1 MATTTTAKIAE
12 AISILSD
19 ALTIEVA
26 HREGPVFEDDVPV
39 PAQIHEELKTL
50 VEDFATENLAGLEV
64 VQNDL
69 QTAVGDE
76 DEVYDDEPWA
86 WNTADDDSDSDDED
100 DEETDTDDSVDDDD
114 ETQPTDEEKVEM
126 LVAAGDELQ
135 EQIDEHENTIKDLKN
150 TIRVSLD
157 VINELVTA
165 AENFHSQ
172 AEDF

>member
-1 MATTTTAKIAE
+1 MATTTTSKIAE

-26 HREGPVFEDDVPV
+26 HREAPVFEDDVPV
-39 PAQIHEELKTL
+39 PAQTHEELKTL
-50 VEDFATENLAGLEV
+50 VEDFSVENLAGLEE

-69 QTAVGDE
+69 QTAVGNEDE
-76 DEVYDDEPWA
+76 DEDDEQWG
-86 WNTADDDSDSDDED
+86 WSDDDSDSDDSD
-100 DEETDTDDSVDDDD
+100 YEETDTDDNDDDD
-114 ETQPTDEEKVEM
+114 EAQPTDEEKVEM
-126 LVAAGDELQ
+126 LITAGDELQ

-165 AENFHSQ
+165 AESFHSQ
-172 AEDF
+172 AEEF

>member
-1 MATTTTAKIAE
+1 MATTTTSKIAE

-26 HREGPVFEDDVPV
+26 HREAPVFEDDVPV
-39 PAQIHEELKTL
+39 PAQTHEELKTL
-50 VEDFATENLAGLEV
+50 VEDFSVENLAGLEE

-69 QTAVGDE
+69 QTAVGNEDE
-76 DEVYDDEPWA
+76 DEDDEQWG
-86 WNTADDDSDSDDED
+86 WSDDDSDSDDSD
-100 DEETDTDDSVDDDD
+100 DEETDTDDSDDDD

-150 TIRVSLD
+150 TIRGSLD

-165 AENFHSQ
+165 AESFHSQ
-172 AEDF
+172 SEEF

>member
-1 MATTTTAKIAE
+1 MATTTTSKIAE

-26 HREGPVFEDDVPV
+26 HREAPVFEDDVPV
-39 PAQIHEELKTL
+39 PAQTHEELKTL
-50 VEDFATENLAGLEV
+50 VEDFAVENLAGLEE

-69 QTAVGDE
+69 QTAVGNEDE
-76 DEVYDDEPWA
+76 DEDDEHWG
-86 WNTADDDSDSDDED
+86 WSDDDSDSDDSD
-100 DEETDTDDSVDDDD
+100 DEETDTDDSDDDD
-114 ETQPTDEEKVEM
+114 EAQPTDVEKVEM
-126 LVAAGDELQ
+126 LITAGDELQ

-165 AENFHSQ
+165 AESFHSQ
-172 AEDF
+172 SEEF

>member
-1 MATTTTAKIAE
+1 MATTTTSKIAE

-39 PAQIHEELKTL
+39 PAQTHEELKTL
-50 VEDFATENLAGLEV
+50 VEEFATENIAGLEEL
-64 VQNDL
+64 QADL
-69 QTAVGDE
+69 QLVVGDE

-86 WNTADDDSDSDDED
+86 AKYERLKQEHQTAEAA
-100 DEETDTDDSVDDDD
+100 ETGDAIAM
-114 ETQPTDEEKVEM
+114 VEM

-150 TIRVSLD
+150 TIRASLD
-157 VINELVTA
+157 VISELVTA
-165 AENFHSQ
+165 TENFHSQ

>member
-26 HREGPVFEDDVPV
+26 HREAPVFEDDVPV
-39 PAQIHEELKTL
+39 PAQTHEELKTL
-50 VEDFATENLAGLEV
+50 VEDFAVENLAGLEE

-69 QTAVGDE
+69 QTAVGNEDE
-76 DEVYDDEPWA
+76 DEDDEQWG
-86 WNTADDDSDSDDED
+86 WSDDDSDSDDSD
-100 DEETDTDDSVDDDD
+100 DEETDTDDSDDDDD

-165 AENFHSQ
+165 AESFHSQ
-172 AEDF
+172 AEEF

>member
-1 MATTTTAKIAE
+1 MATTTTSKIAE

-26 HREGPVFEDDVPV
+26 HREAPVFEDDVPV
-39 PAQIHEELKTL
+39 PAQTHEELKTL
-50 VEDFATENLAGLEV
+50 VEDFSVENLAGLEE

-69 QTAVGDE
+69 QTAVGNEDE
-76 DEVYDDEPWA
+76 DEDDEQWG
-86 WNTADDDSDSDDED
+86 WSDDDSDSDDSD
-100 DEETDTDDSVDDDD
+100 DEETDTDDPDDDD
-114 ETQPTDEEKVEM
+114 EAQPTDEEKVEM
-126 LVAAGDELQ
+126 LITAGDELQ

-165 AENFHSQ
+165 AESFHSQ
-172 AEDF
+172 AEEF

>member
-1 MATTTTAKIAE
+1 MATTTTSKIAE

-26 HREGPVFEDDVPV
+26 HREAPVFEDDVPV
-39 PAQIHEELKTL
+39 PAQTHEELKTL
-50 VEDFATENLAGLEV
+50 VEDFAVENLAGLEE

-69 QTAVGDE
+69 QTAVGNEDE
-76 DEVYDDEPWA
+76 DEDDEQWG
-86 WNTADDDSDSDDED
+86 WSDDDSDSDDSD
-100 DEETDTDDSVDDDD
+100 DEETDTDDSDADD
-114 ETQPTDEEKVEM
+114 EAQPTDEEKVEM
-126 LVAAGDELQ
+126 LITAGDELQ

-165 AENFHSQ
+165 AESFHSQ
-172 AEDF
+172 AEEF

>member
-1 MATTTTAKIAE
+1 MATTPTSKIAE

-26 HREGPVFEDDVPV
+26 HREAPVFEDDVPV
-39 PAQIHEELKTL
+39 PAQTHEELKTL
-50 VEDFATENLAGLEV
+50 VEDFAVENLAGLEE

-69 QTAVGDE
+69 QTAVGNEDE
-76 DEVYDDEPWA
+76 DEDDEQWG
-86 WNTADDDSDSDDED
+86 WSDDDSDSDDSD
-100 DEETDTDDSVDDDD
+100 DEETDTDDNDDDD
-114 ETQPTDEEKVEM
+114 EAQPTDEEKVEM

>member
-26 HREGPVFEDDVPV
+26 HREAPVFEDDVPV
-39 PAQIHEELKTL
+39 PAQTHEELKTL
-50 VEDFATENLAGLEV
+50 VEDFATENLAGLEE

-69 QTAVGDE
+69 QTAVGNEDE
-76 DEVYDDEPWA
+76 DEDDEQWG
-86 WNTADDDSDSDDED
+86 WSDDDSDSDDSD
-100 DEETDTDDSVDDDD
+100 DEETDTDDNDDDD
-114 ETQPTDEEKVEM
+114 EAQPTDEEKVEM

-165 AENFHSQ
+165 AESFHSQ
-172 AEDF
+172 SEEF

>member
-1 MATTTTAKIAE
+1 MATTTTSKIAE

-26 HREGPVFEDDVPV
+26 HREAPVFEDDVPV
-39 PAQIHEELKTL
+39 PAQTHEELKTL
-50 VEDFATENLAGLEV
+50 VEDFSVENLAGLEE

-69 QTAVGDE
+69 QTAVGNEDE
-76 DEVYDDEPWA
+76 DEDDEQWG
-86 WNTADDDSDSDDED
+86 WSDDDSDSDDSD
-100 DEETDTDDSVDDDD
+100 DEETDTDENDDDD
-114 ETQPTDEEKVEM
+114 EAQPTDEEKVEM
-126 LVAAGDELQ
+126 LITAGDELQ

>member
-1 MATTTTAKIAE
+1 MATTTTSKIAE

-26 HREGPVFEDDVPV
+26 HREAPVFEDDVPV
-39 PAQIHEELKTL
+39 PAQTHEELKTL
-50 VEDFATENLAGLEV
+50 VEDFATENLAGLEE

-69 QTAVGDE
+69 QTAVGNE
-76 DEVYDDEPWA
+76 DDDDDDEPWS
-86 WNTADDDSDSDDED
+86 WPVADDDSDSDDED

-165 AENFHSQ
+165 AESFHSQ
-172 AEDF
+172 AEEF

>member
-1 MATTTTAKIAE
+1 MATTTTSKIAE

-26 HREGPVFEDDVPV
+26 HREAPVFEDDVPV
-39 PAQIHEELKTL
+39 PAQTHEELKTL
-50 VEDFATENLAGLEV
+50 VEDFAVENLAGLEE

-69 QTAVGDE
+69 QTAVGNEDE
-76 DEVYDDEPWA
+76 DEDDEQWG
-86 WNTADDDSDSDDED
+86 WSDDDSDSDDSD
-100 DEETDTDDSVDDDD
+100 DEETDTDDNDDDD
-114 ETQPTDEEKVEM
+114 EAQPTDEEKVEM

-150 TIRVSLD
+150 TITGSLD

-165 AENFHSQ
+165 AESFHSQ
-172 AEDF
+172 AEEF

>member
-39 PAQIHEELKTL
+39 PAQTHEELKTL
-50 VEDFATENLAGLEV
+50 VEDFATENLAGLEE

-69 QTAVGDE
+69 QTAVGNE
-76 DEVYDDEPWA
+76 DDDDDDEPWS
-86 WNTADDDSDSDDED
+86 WPVADDDTD
-100 DEETDTDDSVDDDD
+100 DEETDTDDSDDDDD

>member
-1 MATTTTAKIAE
+1 MATTTTSKIAE

-26 HREGPVFEDDVPV
+26 HREGPVFEDDAPV
-39 PAQIHEELKTL
+39 PAQTHEELKTL
-50 VEDFATENLAGLEV
+50 VEEFATENLAGLEE

-69 QTAVGDE
+69 QTAVGNEDDDE
-76 DEVYDDEPWA
+76 DDEPWA
-86 WNTADDDSDSDDED
+86 WNTDDDDSDSDDTD
-100 DEETDTDDSVDDDD
+100 DEETDTDDSDGDD
-114 ETQPTDEEKVEM
+114 ESQPTDEEKVEM

-157 VINELVTA
+157 VISELVTA
-165 AENFHSQ
+165 TENFHSQ

>member
-12 AISILSD
+12 AISLLSD

-26 HREGPVFEDDVPV
+26 HREAPVFEDDVPV
-39 PAQIHEELKTL
+39 PAQTHEELKTL
-50 VEDFATENLAGLEV
+50 VEDFATENLAGLEE

-69 QTAVGDE
+69 QTAVGNEDDDE
-76 DEVYDDEPWA
+76 DDEPWA
-86 WNTADDDSDSDDED
+86 WNTDDEDSDSDDED
-100 DEETDTDDSVDDDD
+100 DEETDTDDSDDDND

-157 VINELVTA
+157 VISELVTA
-165 AENFHSQ
+165 TENFHSQ

>member
-1 MATTTTAKIAE
+1 MATTTTSKIAE

-26 HREGPVFEDDVPV
+26 HREGPVFEDDAPV
-39 PAQIHEELKTL
+39 PAQTHEELKTL
-50 VEDFATENLAGLEV
+50 VEEFATENLAGLEE

-69 QTAVGDE
+69 QTAVGNE
-76 DEVYDDEPWA
+76 DDDDDDEPWA
-86 WNTADDDSDSDDED
+86 WNTDDDDSDSDDEG
-100 DEETDTDDSVDDDD
+100 DEETDTDDSDSDD
-114 ETQPTDEEKVEM
+114 ESQPTDEEKVEM

-157 VINELVTA
+157 VISELVTA
-165 AENFHSQ
+165 TENFHSQ

>member
-1 MATTTTAKIAE
+1 MATTTTSKIAE

-39 PAQIHEELKTL
+39 PAQTHEELKTL
-50 VEDFATENLAGLEV
+50 VEDFSVENLAGLEE

-69 QTAVGDE
+69 QTAVGNEDE
-76 DEVYDDEPWA
+76 DEDDEQWG
-86 WNTADDDSDSDDED
+86 WSDDDSDSDDSD
-100 DEETDTDDSVDDDD
+100 DEETDTDDSDDDD

-165 AENFHSQ
+165 AESFHSQ
-172 AEDF
+172 AEEF

>member
-1 MATTTTAKIAE
+1 MATTTTSKIAE

-26 HREGPVFEDDVPV
+26 HREAPVFEDDVPV
-39 PAQIHEELKTL
+39 PAQTHEELKTL
-50 VEDFATENLAGLEV
+50 VEDFSVENLAGLEE

-69 QTAVGDE
+69 QTAVGNE

-100 DEETDTDDSVDDDD
+100 DEETDTDDSDDDD
-114 ETQPTDEEKVEM
+114 EAQPTDEEKVEM
-126 LVAAGDELQ
+126 LITAGDELQ

-165 AENFHSQ
+165 AESFHSQ
-172 AEDF
+172 SEEF